1 MKTSLKITAVI
12 LALAAVLTMFAGCAS
27 TLKGTYAP
35 ADGGSGSI
43 TFEEENKVTGE
54 LFGISI
60 SGTYTIEKDTIKFE
74 TEKILGIGATKE
86 FSFDKSGKSIF
97 IDGKEF
103 VKQ

>member
-1 MKTSLKITAVI
+1 MKTAFKITAVI
-12 LALAAVLTMFAGCAS
+12 LALLAIVTLFAGCGS

-35 ADGGSGSI
+35 ADGGSGTI

-60 SGTYTIEKDTIKFE
+60 SGTYTIEKDKIKFE
-74 TEKILGIGATKE
+74 SEKILGIGATKE
-86 FSFDKSGKSIF
+86 YSFKKSGKSIF
-97 IDGKEF
+97 IDEKEY